1 MSTLLAGI
9 MLLAQAGAGTPE
21 TPPIQLHGFIDAF
34 YALNTNRPFDGASF
48 LQGTGTTARRA
59 NEMSLNAA
67 ALDVVVDPA
76 PVGLH
81 LTLTFGT
88 GTEVLHAGEMSGS
101 GIGPAVWRSV
111 YQASLSYVVP
121 IGSGLLLEAG
131 IYPSHIGFETF
142 FSKDNWN
149 YTRGWM
155 GEFSPYYQAGVKAA
169 YTIDAHW
176 SAQLHFLNGWQTIGD
191 NNRAKAVGTQV
202 AWTGERGSVSFNTFA
217 GPELP
222 GDDSHWRLFG
232 DLTAQFKATNRL
244 TLGATADLG
253 WQDRPQGAALW
264 HAAALFAR
272 ITLSELAAIAARAE
286 YYDDRDG
293 FFSGA
298 PQVLREGTLTLELH
312 PAKQLIVKLEA
323 RHDIAGAALFTSQ
336 RDASGKAILS
346 TTQTLALA
354 SAVAAF

>member
-1 MSTLLAGI
+1 
-9 MLLAQAGAGTPE
+9 
-21 TPPIQLHGFIDAF
+21 
-34 YALNTNRPFDGASF
+34 
-48 LQGTGTTARRA
+48 
-59 NEMSLNAA
+59 
-67 ALDVVVDPA
+67 
-76 PVGLH
+76 
-81 LTLTFGT
+81 
-88 GTEVLHAGEMSGS
+88 
-101 GIGPAVWRSV
+101 
-111 YQASLSYVVP
+111 
-121 IGSGLLLEAG
+121 
-131 IYPSHIGFETF
+131 
-142 FSKDNWN
+142 
-149 YTRGWM
+149 M
-155 GEFSPYYQAGVKAA
+155 GEFSPYYQAGVKVA

-191 NNRAKAVGTQV
+191 NNRAKAVGTQI
-202 AWTGERGSVSFNTFA
+202 AWTGDRCSFSFNTFA

-336 RDASGKAILS
+336 RDASGKATFS